1 MPVPRITYQDYLQLP
16 EGGRWEVLEGDLRM
30 VPAPGELHQR
40 VSSGIYR
47 ALDTFVR
54 QHALGRMYYAPMD
67 VILAEDSVVQ
77 PDLLLIRKERLS
89 ILAPEGVR
97 GAPDL
102 VVEVLSPGSTAARDR
117 GIKRRLY
124 GRYGVQEYWLVDP
137 AARTVEVTVSE
148 GGELQTWQVFGAG
161 DRVQSPLL
169 PGFELVVDE
178 LFAESP

>member
-40 VSSGIYR
+40 VSSGLYD
-47 ALDTFVR
+47 ALKAFVK
-54 QHALGRMYYAPMD
+54 QHGLGRVYYAPMD
-67 VILAEDSVVQ
+67 VILAEDSVLQ
-77 PDLLLIRKERLS
+77 PDLLLIRKDRLS
-89 ILAPEGVR
+89 ILVPEGVR

-102 VVEVLSPGSTAARDR
+102 VIEVLSPGPTAARDR
-117 GIKRRLY
+117 GIKRHLY

-137 AARTVEVTVSE
+137 DARTVEVTVADD
-148 GGELQTWQVFGAG
+148 GELRTWQVFRAG

-169 PGFELVVDE
+169 PGFELVLEE
-178 LFAESP
+178 LFTESP